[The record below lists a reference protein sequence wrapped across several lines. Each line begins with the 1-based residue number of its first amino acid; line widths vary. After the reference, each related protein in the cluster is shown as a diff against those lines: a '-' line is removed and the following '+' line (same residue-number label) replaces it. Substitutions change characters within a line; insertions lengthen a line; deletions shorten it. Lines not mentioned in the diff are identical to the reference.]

1 MFLREKALFAI
12 RLAQMLMVISLHH
25 TQAFLSS
32 ASTAIYVFLYAI
44 YYFLVRTKMY
54 GLFQT
59 CFYFGQIS
67 VLCLGVGIVCGTM
80 GYLGARV
87 FVFRIFKGMKGD

>member
-1 MFLREKALFAI
+1 
-12 RLAQMLMVISLHH
+12 
-25 TQAFLSS
+25 
-32 ASTAIYVFLYAI
+32 
-44 YYFLVRTKMY
+44 MY